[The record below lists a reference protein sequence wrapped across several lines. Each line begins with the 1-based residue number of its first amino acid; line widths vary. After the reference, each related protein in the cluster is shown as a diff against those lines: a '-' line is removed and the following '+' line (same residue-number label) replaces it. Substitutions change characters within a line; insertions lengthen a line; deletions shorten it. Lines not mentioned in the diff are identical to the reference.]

1 MIGQYELVFIMTPVL
16 SEDQMAETVKKYAK
30 LVKDAKGEVVFE
42 DSWGL
47 KKLAYPIQKKSTG
60 YYHTLEFKVA
70 GEEIANMEL
79 LLKRDEKI
87 LRFLT
92 VKLDKH
98 AIAYN
103 IMKRENAKNTKKVEE
118 KDTSAS
124 SEQEPAR
131 TTDGDQSGG
140 EEVVVT
146 DQEVKEKDPPA
157 STEETKVEET
167 KVEETKV
174 EETKEEETKEE
185 ETKEPI
191 TAEN

>member
-1 MIGQYELVFIMTPVL
+1 MTPVL

-30 LVKDAKGEVVFE
+30 MVVNAKGEVIFE
-42 DSWGL
+42 DNWGL

-60 YYHTLEFKVA
+60 YYHTMEFRVA

-103 IMKRENAKNTKKVEE
+103 IKKREKAKDTVKTEEKAEEKAEEKVDEEKTAVADKKEKVED
-118 KDTSAS
+118 K
-124 SEQEPAR
+124 
-131 TTDGDQSGG
+131 
-140 EEVVVT
+140 
-146 DQEVKEKDPPA
+146 
-157 STEETKVEET
+157 
-167 KVEETKV
+167 
-174 EETKEEETKEE
+174 
-185 ETKEPI
+185 KEPI

>member
-1 MIGQYELVFIMTPVL
+1 LFRTFAPLKLSIRKFRIAQMISQYELVFIMTPVL

-30 LVKDAKGEVVFE
+30 LVKDAKGEVIFE

-60 YYHTLEFKVA
+60 YYHTMEFKVV
-70 GEEIANMEL
+70 GEEIAKMEL

-103 IMKRENAKNTKKVEE
+103 IKKREKAKDTAKGGNEETEEVVEE
-118 KDTSAS
+118 K
-124 SEQEPAR
+124 
-131 TTDGDQSGG
+131 
-140 EEVVVT
+140 
-146 DQEVKEKDPPA
+146 
-157 STEETKVEET
+157 TEEKSTIKDNEEKVAG
-167 KVEETKV
+167 K
-174 EETKEEETKEE
+174 
-185 ETKEPI
+185 KEPI